1 MSATI
6 AGLSG
11 PEGLGMRLVLLAIT
25 AIVIGGTAFAQTVDQ
40 GVEAFRKGD
49 YAGAVAA
56 WRPAAEAG
64 DPDAQLKLSMAY
76 QEGIGVEKDTARA
89 VSWIRKS
96 AEQGWKDAQA
106 QLGARYLDGD
116 GVAQDYA
123 QALVW
128 SQRAADQG
136 IV

>member
-56 WRPAAEAG
+56 
-64 DPDAQLKLSMAY
+64 
-76 QEGIGVEKDTARA
+76 
-89 VSWIRKS
+89 
-96 AEQGWKDAQA
+96 
-106 QLGARYLDGD
+106 
-116 GVAQDYA
+116 
-123 QALVW
+123 
-128 SQRAADQG
+128 
-136 IV
+136 